1 MDQARF
7 EQMVARLE
15 RESDASPRSYQL
27 KVAALAL
34 LGFLILALIVGVA
47 GFGLVLLAGIAVA
60 TLLTGGKALILL
72 FKLGKLLL
80 VLAIPLWLLVRSAS
94 QALFTRLPPPQ
105 GLELR
110 RAEAPA
116 LFAAM
121 DGMRRGMKGPRFHHV
136 LVTDEMNAAVV
147 QRPLF
152 GLFGFPRN
160 YLILGLPLLE
170 ALSAEEALAVV
181 AHEYGHLAGSHSRFA
196 AYIYR
201 LRHSWGTIQ
210 AVAQQWQGWTGRP
223 LQRIVG
229 WYAPYFNAYTFVLA
243 RANEYQADAASAEL
257 VGAGVAASALKRVN
271 ISASQYDAFVE
282 STLTTIRD
290 LPAPPA
296 DLSAQWAAR
305 ALQAPPAER
314 AEQWLRRA
322 LERESQ
328 ASDTHPVLRERLRA
342 LTGHAVSASELP
354 APVAASA
361 ALAWLG
367 SGVAGLRE
375 TLQRQWHER
384 VAQPWAQRHQEL
396 QTRLRRLEELEAM
409 AEPDVDARIER
420 LRLRIDL
427 HPEIDHLP
435 ALVAFNAERP
445 DTPLTL
451 FLEGCVRLDQGDEGG
466 IGVLERTIA
475 LDADATRPACEKIHA
490 WLSQRADARAGA
502 WADRWK
508 ERLAFEEDRSRQM
521 HTLDLSHELRA
532 SGLGEAEIERARE
545 VLRMGGEGVQRAF
558 LARRVLPADPSIA
571 TYVLGLELTRW
582 AAFRSKGPEIVKRL
596 TDFEWPVH
604 VFVCAMVDEHK
615 ALRTKLE
622 ALPGAQVVFR

>member
-47 GFGLVLLAGIAVA
+47 GFGLVLLGGIAVA
-60 TLLTGGKALILL
+60 TLLSGGKALILL

-80 VLAIPLWLLVRSAS
+80 VLAIPLWLLVRSAV

-105 GLELR
+105 GLELQ
-110 RAEAPA
+110 RAQAPA

-121 DGMRRGMKGPRFHHV
+121 DAMRRRMKGPRFHHV

-170 ALSAEEALAVV
+170 ALSPEEALAVV

-223 LQRIVG
+223 LQRIVS

-290 LPAPPA
+290 VPAPPA

-342 LTGHAVSASELP
+342 LTGEPASADELP

-367 SGVAGLRE
+367 SGVAALRE
-375 TLQRQWHER
+375 TLQRRWHER
-384 VAQPWAQRHQEL
+384 VAQPWAERHQEL
-396 QTRLRRLEELEAM
+396 QTRLRRLDELEAPP
-409 AEPDVDARIER
+409 EP
-420 LRLRIDL
+420 
-427 HPEIDHLP
+427 
-435 ALVAFNAERP
+435 
-445 DTPLTL
+445 
-451 FLEGCVRLDQGDEGG
+451 G
-466 IGVLERTIA
+466 
-475 LDADATRPACEKIHA
+475 
-490 WLSQRADARAGA
+490 
-502 WADRWK
+502 
-508 ERLAFEEDRSRQM
+508 
-521 HTLDLSHELRA
+521 
-532 SGLGEAEIERARE
+532 
-545 VLRMGGEGVQRAF
+545 
-558 LARRVLPADPSIA
+558 
-571 TYVLGLELTRW
+571 
-582 AAFRSKGPEIVKRL
+582 
-596 TDFEWPVH
+596 
-604 VFVCAMVDEHK
+604 VDE
-615 ALRTKLE
+615 
-622 ALPGAQVVFR
+622 QVDPQL